1 MRATSLR
8 QGPAAHCDLAVG
20 WKDWYQLGAALDG
33 CEKQEEEQVI
43 TVAPGLAVTLWD
55 SGGIFKA
62 IEKAQASL
70 ASINPDIVQLHTTPK
85 SNFAE
90 AVALVRSIVPQA
102 RIWVGLPADPL
113 VTSANYKAAVRS
125 YVREAKK
132 VGAEMFVF
140 NGEARWKATGADRTR
155 LGLRAQ
161 ECIAEVRK
169 AAPGMAVAWTSFD
182 HLASHGLPWRFI
194 FDPEKGVDYH
204 MPQHYT
210 HDPKF
215 PDRLSNHRT
224 VAARVT
230 AADKNSRRLDGAV
243 PDHFLPG
250 GDRWIP
256 YGQMHHHNT
265 AAICALSNMAPRVAY
280 WAMMS
285 RADSHGLV
293 GVYRAQ
299 GLRRV
304 EGHNPGHVQAFQGRA
319 GLVADG
325 IVGPA
330 TVAKLDLA
338 VVQR

>member
-1 MRATSLR
+1 M
-8 QGPAAHCDLAVG
+8 
-20 WKDWYQLGAALDG
+20 
-33 CEKQEEEQVI
+33 I

-85 SNFAE
+85 SNLAE

-102 RIWVGLPADPL
+102 RIWIGLPADPL
-113 VTSANYKAAVRS
+113 VTSTNHLAAVRS
-125 YVREAKK
+125 YAREAKK

-140 NGEARWKATGADRTR
+140 NGEARWKATGAERTA
-155 LGLRAQ
+155 LGKRAQ
-161 ECIAEVRK
+161 DCIAEFRK
-169 AAPGMAVAWTSFD
+169 AAPGIAVAWTSFD

-224 VAARVT
+224 VAGRVA

-285 RADSHGLV
+285 RCDAHGIA
-293 GVYRAQ
+293 GVACAQ
-299 GLRRV
+299 RLRRI
-304 EGHNPGHVQAFQGRA
+304 EGHNPGHVQAFQTRA
-319 GLVADG
+319 GLAVDG
-325 IVGPA
+325 VVGPA
-330 TVAKLDLA
+330 TIERLDTEC
-338 VVQR
+338 VRR

>member
-1 MRATSLR
+1 LGREN
-8 QGPAAHCDLAVG
+8 
-20 WKDWYQLGAALDG
+20 WYQLGAAFDG

-62 IEKAQASL
+62 IEKSQASM
-70 ASINPDIVQLHTTPK
+70 ASINPDVVQLHTTPK
-85 SNFAE
+85 ANFAE

-113 VTSANYKAAVRS
+113 VTSTDHLAAVRS
-125 YVREAKK
+125 AAREAKK
-132 VGAEMFVF
+132 VGAELFVF
-140 NGEARWKATGADRTR
+140 NGEARWKSDAAGRPA
-155 LGLRAQ
+155 LGKRAQ
-161 ECIAEVRK
+161 ECIAEFRK
-169 AAPGMAVAWTSFD
+169 AAPGIAVAWTSFD
-182 HLASHGLPWRFI
+182 HLGSHGLPWRFI

-215 PDRLSNHRT
+215 PDRISNHRA
-224 VAARVT
+224 VIARVS
-230 AADKNSRRLDGAV
+230 AADKNARRLDGAV

-256 YGQMHHHNT
+256 YGQMHHHNA

-285 RADSHGLV
+285 RADSLGVV
-293 GVYRAQ
+293 GVGAAQ
-299 GLRRV
+299 RLRRM
-304 EGHNPGHVQAFQGRA
+304 EGPNPGHIQAFQTRV

-325 IVGPA
+325 VVGQA
-330 TVAKLDLA
+330 TAGKLDTEC
-338 VVQR
+338 VRR

>member
-1 MRATSLR
+1 MRATSPR

-155 LGLRAQ
+155 LGLHAQ